1 MVKNNQRKMP
11 RKDDR
16 RIQRTRKLLR
26 ESMLQLMLDRG
37 YDDVSIQD
45 VTEKAN
51 LGRAT
56 FYLHYREKDDL
67 LADVMRM
74 LFEEFVSVAPP
85 IISPKTKNVDPK
97 RIQQLFEFAEARY
110 DFFRILMIG
119 KGSVVG
125 SRYLQQA
132 IRDDYKRD
140 IDRIQEEFGV
150 VPTISRNF
158 IENYYA
164 GALISLIYWWLDND
178 MPFTPEEM
186 ADMYLK
192 VSAFATMMALP
203 GAKEGLP
210 PIFSDINH
218 SQHIESKPAAPA
230 TKKPAPKP
238 KNAKAKIAEPNKKE
252 LTE

>member
-1 MVKNNQRKMP
+1 MP

-26 ESMLQLMLDRG
+26 ESMLQLFLERG
-37 YDDVSIQD
+37 YDDISIQD
-45 VTEKAN
+45 VTDKAN

-67 LADVMRM
+67 LADVMRWQ
-74 LFEEFVSVAPP
+74 FEEFVSVAPP
-85 IISPKTKNVDPK
+85 IISPKTKTVDPK
-97 RIQQLFEFAEARY
+97 RIQQLFEYAESRY

-132 IRDDYKRD
+132 IRDDYRRD
-140 IDRIQEEFGV
+140 IDRMQEEYGI
-150 VPTISRNF
+150 VPSIPREF

-164 GALISLIYWWLDND
+164 GAMISLIYWWLDND

-192 VSAFATMMALP
+192 VSGFANILALP
-203 GAKEGLP
+203 GSIASLAPLFVDATQAKPMEP
-210 PIFSDINH
+210 NPTIS
-218 SQHIESKPAAPA
+218 AV
-230 TKKPAPKP
+230 KKPAPKSKGAQAEVGDPNP
-238 KNAKAKIAEPNKKE
+238 KEAD
-252 LTE
+252 

>member
-1 MVKNNQRKMP
+1 MP

-16 RIQRTRKLLR
+16 RILRTRKLLR
-26 ESMLQLMLDRG
+26 ESMLQLFLERG
-37 YDDVSIQD
+37 YDDISIQD
-45 VTEKAN
+45 VTDKAN

-67 LADVMRM
+67 LADVIKMQ
-74 LFEEFVSVAPP
+74 FEDFVATAPP
-85 IISPKTKNVDPK
+85 LISPKTKSVDSK
-97 RIQQLFEFAEARY
+97 RIQHLFEYAESRY

-140 IDRIQEEFGV
+140 IDRMQKEFGV
-150 VPTISRNF
+150 VPTISRDF

-164 GALISLIYWWLDND
+164 GAMISLIYWWLEND

-186 ADMYLK
+186 AEMYLK
-192 VSAFATMMALP
+192 VNGFAALMATP
-203 GAKEGLP
+203 GVKDVRTPLFLCPQQQE
-210 PIFSDINH
+210 
-218 SQHIESKPAAPA
+218 ESKPSETV
-230 TKKPAPKP
+230 TKKPGRKP
-238 KNAKAKIAEPNKKE
+238 KEAVAEVAESTAKEAD
-252 LTE
+252 